1 MYIFNRI
8 SLSNDSTWDIA
19 VRNSEKSCLW
29 DHGAMKNNI
38 TWSLKALRQIYL
50 SYLQIRWSNLEFN
63 VLFIPMLKCLT
74 FADLILNVNPFAN
87 NGWKVLLF
95 LRDGKQNR
103 CYLLNQTTR
112 STLSLVI
119 FNCLA
124 YASPVGSLVFRV
136 LIKNISQYLQ

>member
-1 MYIFNRI
+1 
-8 SLSNDSTWDIA
+8 
-19 VRNSEKSCLW
+19 
-29 DHGAMKNNI
+29 
-38 TWSLKALRQIYL
+38 
-50 SYLQIRWSNLEFN
+50 
-63 VLFIPMLKCLT
+63 MLKCLT

-124 YASPVGSLVFRV
+124 
-136 LIKNISQYLQ
+136 